1 AVVDEESAGDDVD
14 AHVLRSSR
22 ALVLVQGQADEFST
36 LLGGEATGLR
46 GVVDDGHDH
55 FVEQT
60 RTAGDDIEMTHGE
73 RVIGTGTDDL
83 HSLIGSAWGLMCG
96 RPRRPCCGLEE
107 PSAPARLCRY
117 RRSGETHRRRVRS
130 GRAESLPL
138 FRSECR

>member
-1 AVVDEESAGDDVD
+1 RCSDAGAVVDEESAGDDVD

-22 ALVLVQGQADEFST
+22 ALVLVQGQADELST
-36 LLGGEATGLR
+36 FLGGEATGLR

-83 HSLIGSAWGLMCG
+83 HTLIVSARIGMSPHMRADW
-96 RPRRPCCGLEE
+96 
-107 PSAPARLCRY
+107 SSRLRLVCDLPQP
-117 RRSGETHRRRVRS
+117 GPLVRS
-130 GRAESLPL
+130 EEHT
-138 FRSECR
+138 SELQSRF